1 MVVLFV
7 RVFSARLMI
16 FVVIWMLTDVEGKT
30 TFIAKG
36 DTNSRGV
43 FAENTG
49 RWKINCR
56 VNIVRMRTGIVFPSI
71 LIVVIFVL

>member
-1 MVVLFV
+1 MG
-7 RVFSARLMI
+7 
-16 FVVIWMLTDVEGKT
+16 VEGKNICT
-30 TFIAKG
+30 VKG
-36 DTNSRGV
+36 DTNSCGV

-49 RWKINCR
+49 QWAINCR